1 MKKIYILFFLI
12 TSHVLSGQSEAEL
25 LLNDVSSK
33 VESYDNIVISFKY
46 ALINIE
52 ENINQE
58 TRGKV
63 TMQGDKYVL
72 NIMDITRIYDGKTL
86 YSISPEDEEV
96 TISSENSEDDS
107 TITPSKMLS
116 FYKEGYTFKMDIIQT
131 IKGRKIQYIKMN
143 PIDSDSEIDHIL
155 LGIDIKT
162 YHIHNLIEI
171 GSNKTKT
178 ILTVNSFKTNQAL
191 SKSLFTFD
199 DKKYS
204 EYYINKID

>member
-1 MKKIYILFFLI
+1 MKKTCIVFFLI
-12 TSHVLSGQSEAEL
+12 ISHVLSGQSEAES
-25 LLNDVSSK
+25 LLNNVSVK
-33 VESYDNIVISFKY
+33 VESYDNIAISFKY
-46 ALINIE
+46 VLINIE
-52 ENINQE
+52 EDINQE
-58 TRGKV
+58 TRGEV

-72 NIMDITRIYDGKTL
+72 NIMDITRMFDGSTL

-116 FYKEGYTFKMDIIQT
+116 FYKEGYTFEMDIVQT

-143 PIDSDSEIDHIL
+143 PIDSDSEINHIL
-155 LGIDIKT
+155 LGIDTKT

-178 ILTVNSFKTNQAL
+178 ILTVNSFKTNQEL

-199 DKKYS
+199 YKKYN